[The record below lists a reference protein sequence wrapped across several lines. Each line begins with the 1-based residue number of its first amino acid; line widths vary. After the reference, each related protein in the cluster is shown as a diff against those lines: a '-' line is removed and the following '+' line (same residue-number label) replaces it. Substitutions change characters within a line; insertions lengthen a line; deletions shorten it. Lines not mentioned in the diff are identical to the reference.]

1 MVDQY
6 VRRMI
11 FHGAAV
17 IWVGLMAGFPFG
29 LVVMG
34 RMEGDIRA
42 WHMAHLEGLLNGLL
56 TIGAGVALKSL
67 SLDERRVPLYA
78 WSFILAAW
86 GNIIASII
94 AAVVHQRG
102 LELALPMSNLVVFT
116 IFIAAVLGV
125 LIGLYLMMRGAQ
137 ERS

>member
-1 MVDQY
+1 MVDQH
-6 VRRMI
+6 VRKMI
-11 FHGAAV
+11 LHGAAV

-116 IFIAAVLGV
+116 IFVAAVLGV